1 MSPPILHTRRSVFL
15 KRCEEWAGAACET
28 ATLFRMWPETWNREE
43 LYKDVWERPLTKLQS
58 KYGVSNVAIGKACR
72 KLKIPLPGRG
82 YWAKL
87 AAGHKVK
94 QVPLAELKNV
104 PVVYRVKTE
113 ATPKPT
119 VDSTDPELVK
129 IAEVESSTIPIKTD
143 SHKLIAS
150 AAGLLRR
157 AKTDEYGLIQP
168 PSERPCVH
176 VRVAKDLL
184 DRALTLMSTII
195 FTLERNGFG
204 VKVEEGSTSAHIF
217 GQDVKFGIVEDLR
230 VKERRKEPTYSD
242 RIKTVNVYERSGN
255 LAFEIWVY
263 ADKCR
268 KRWADG
274 KTQRVETMLPKCVAG
289 LMLVARTVRIREE
302 EHKRWQEEW
311 REKKKNVRNIRG
323 SASNWMS
330 GWQAGRKRSRF
341 ENLSGPFRNTAS
353 ITENPLPQTA
363 PEGSGLNGRLNGR
376 MRSIRWSQRRNQK
389 KNRTECRCEWRS
401 AGLAPVL
408 WLDCG
413 WKP

>member
-1 MSPPILHTRRSVFL
+1 
-15 KRCEEWAGAACET
+15 
-28 ATLFRMWPETWNREE
+28 MWEQ
-43 LYKDVWERPLTKLQS
+43 PLTKLQS

-94 QVPLAELKNV
+94 QVPLPELKNV
-104 PVVYRVKTE
+104 PVVYRMKTE

-129 IAEVESSTIPIKTD
+129 IAGVESSTIPIKTD
-143 SHKLIAS
+143 PHKLVASS
-150 AAGLLRR
+150 AALLRR
-157 AKTDEYGLIQP
+157 AKTDKYGLIQP
-168 PSERPCVH
+168 PSEHPCVD

-195 FTLERNGFG
+195 LTLERNGFG

-255 LAFEIWVY
+255 LAFEIWAY

-302 EHKRWQEEW
+302 NTNGGTRNG

-353 ITENPLPQTA
+353 ITENPRPQTV
-363 PEGSGLNGRLNGR
+363 PGGSGLNGRLNVR
-376 MRSIRWSQRRNQK
+376 MRSIRWLRR
-389 KNRTECRCEWRS
+389 EEAEEEPDELS
-401 AGLAPVL
+401 L
-408 WLDCG
+408 
-413 WKP
+413 